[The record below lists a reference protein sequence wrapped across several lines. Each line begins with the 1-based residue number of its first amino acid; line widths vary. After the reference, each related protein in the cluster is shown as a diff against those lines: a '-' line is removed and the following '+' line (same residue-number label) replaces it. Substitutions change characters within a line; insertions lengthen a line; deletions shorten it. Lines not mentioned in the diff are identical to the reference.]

1 MRGVV
6 TYVDTGNHRFWMQD
20 ETGGIAVESVPPGIA
35 PGQVVRVEARTAISD
50 ARVYG
55 SPTVQTTDFQVTPT
69 KQQSVL
75 PAPKLSGMRNL
86 ARTDTTGLRVQ
97 LTGIVQSLTKDSSG
111 AAVMAFGDSAN
122 EVLAFLPPGSEGR
135 PVNSTVE
142 VTGVGET
149 LRDANGYIRT
159 QRIWV
164 GSATDVKMVGDPP
177 ASNPQF
183 SVRSLYI
190 DPKARDGYQLILR
203 GRVAAQKSTQAL
215 VVEDAWGSLVS
226 NFDQPTRLAEG
237 TPVEVR
243 GFLHV
248 SGILVEINHAT
259 AKKLEG
265 PSPIVPEKYDGSPL
279 TSTAAIHELKPD
291 QANAALPVRLTGIV
305 TFVDTDWKLLFIQD
319 STGGIFLTYSG
330 TAKPLFAGERV
341 TVIGLTNAGDYAPII
356 VVPKFIEAGKARLPE
371 PIKITARDASSG
383 MLDSSFV
390 EVEGVVHPLKS
401 GQDPR
406 HLSFDLFT
414 SFGQI
419 HVSSSPGFGTIEQL
433 RTMEDATVRVR
444 GVCGTIFNSRHQLIG
459 FQLSIS
465 SLEDIEVIEAPDK
478 APFDKAPIAINDLL
492 RFSPHARFNHRV
504 KVAGSVTMVGAG
516 FFYIE
521 DKTGGLQVQ
530 GQTKGLHP
538 ADFVEAVGYATPG
551 GYSPVLTEA
560 ETHVLRHDVASE
572 AQPVTADSLVD
583 GKYDSRLVTT
593 EGRLLS
599 VMSAPGARTLVL
611 QSGSHTFN
619 AQLYVPDAGVSL
631 STLELGSVLRLTGI
645 SSAQVDP
652 QSLYLFNVYDPG
664 FRIMIRSPQDI
675 EVLKRASWW
684 NVQHTALVLGA
695 LLAAVLAT
703 LAWTAKLRRR
713 VRSQTM
719 ALRQAQEKAR
729 AVHDLTTA
737 MQEVSSKKDFTARV
751 SVQRGEEIAQL
762 GAEFNK
768 MLAELHARDLAKAE
782 VEAKLQHQALTDEL
796 TGLPNR
802 RLLSDRLSQALAIAA
817 RESQIVAVLYVDL
830 DGFKLVNDSLGHT
843 IGDALLGQVAERLGL
858 RIRKADTL
866 SRIGGDEF
874 TVLLTRL
881 HAKEEAELVAKSLLN
896 VLSTPFSIDEHTIT
910 ISASVGISM
919 FPENG
924 ENAADLL
931 QHADS
936 AMYSAKRNGKNR
948 YMYFTPE
955 LGSMVRERVTLEN
968 QLHGAIARGEITVQ
982 YQSQFDLNSGQ
993 LVGFEA
999 LARWTHPTLGSVPP
1013 AKFIPI
1019 AEESGLIVPLGAFV
1033 LQCACTE
1040 AAGWQKISAHPVQV
1054 AVNVSSIQF
1063 TRTTFVDE
1071 VAEVLRHAGLKP
1083 GLLQIELTESVML
1096 SGTER
1101 AAETMKR
1108 LRKLGVTIAIDDFG
1122 TGYSCL
1128 SHLPRLPFNTLKID
1142 RAFVKELTSR
1152 KEMKAM
1158 VQSLIILATQ
1168 LNMEVVV
1175 EGIETPEQL
1184 AMIKTL
1190 GANQVQG
1197 FLFGRSTA
1205 NPVHLLTEHASME
1218 SSSPAPDE
1226 PAAKA
1231 ATV

>member
-1 MRGVV
+1 
-6 TYVDTGNHRFWMQD
+6 VDTGNHRFWVQD
-20 ETGGIAVESVPPGIA
+20 ETGGIAVDSIPAGIA
-35 PGQVVRVEARTAISD
+35 PGQVVRVAARTLMQDTLAD
-50 ARVYG
+50 G
-55 SPTVQTTDFQVTPT
+55 SPGVRTTDFQVTPT
-69 KQQSVL
+69 KQRSVL
-75 PAPKLSGMRNL
+75 PAPKLIGMRNL
-86 ARTDTTGLRVQ
+86 ARTDMTGLRVQ

-111 AAVMAFGDSAN
+111 AAVMTLGDSAN
-122 EVLAFLPPGSEGR
+122 EVQAFLPPGCDGD
-135 PVNSTVE
+135 PINSTVQI
-142 VTGVGET
+142 TGVGEAI
-149 LRDANGYIRT
+149 RDGNGYIKT
-159 QRIWV
+159 QRIWIAWA
-164 GSATDVKMVGDPP
+164 SDVRIVGDPP

-183 SVRSLYI
+183 SVRSLYL
-190 DPKARDGYQLILR
+190 DPKASDGHQLILR
-203 GRVAAQKSTQAL
+203 GRVAVQKSTQAL
-215 VVEDAWGSLVS
+215 VVEDAWGALLT
-226 NFDQPTRLAEG
+226 NFDQPTRLAGG

-243 GFLHV
+243 GFLHG
-248 SGILVEINHAT
+248 SGIAIEINHAT

-265 PSPIVPEKYDGSPL
+265 PSPIVPEKYAGQPI
-279 TSTAAIHELKPD
+279 TSTAAIHDLKPD
-291 QANAALPVRLTGIV
+291 QANAALPVRLTAVV
-305 TFVDTDWKLLFIQD
+305 TFVDTDWKLLYVQD
-319 STGGIFLTYSG
+319 PTGGIFLTYSD

-341 TVIGLTNAGDYAPII
+341 TVVGLTNAGNYAPII
-356 VVPKFIEAGKARLPE
+356 VAPKFIEAGTARLPE

-383 MLDSSFV
+383 MLDSDFV

-419 HVSSSPGFGTIEQL
+419 HVSSPPGFGTIEQL
-433 RTMEDATVRVR
+433 RAMEDATVRVR
-444 GVCGTIFNSRHQLIG
+444 GVCGTIFNSRRQLIG

-465 SLEDIEVIEAPDK
+465 KLDDIKVVEAPDK
-478 APFDKAPIAINDLL
+478 APFDKAPVAINDLL

-521 DKTGGLQVQ
+521 DKTGGLEIQ
-530 GQTKGLHP
+530 GQTQGLRP

-560 ETHVLRHDVASE
+560 QTHVLRHDVASA
-572 AQPVTADSLVD
+572 AQPVTAESLVA

-599 VMSAPGARTLVL
+599 VMSSPGARTLVL

-619 AQLYVPDAGVSL
+619 AQLYVRDAGVSP
-631 STLELGSVLRLTGI
+631 SALELGSVLRLTGI
-645 SSAQVDP
+645 SSSQVDP
-652 QSLYLFNVYDPG
+652 QSLFTLNVYDPG

-675 EVLKRASWW
+675 QVLKRASWW

-703 LAWTAKLRRR
+703 LIWGAKLRQR
-713 VRSQTM
+713 VRSQTV
-719 ALRQAQEKAR
+719 ALRQAREKAQ
-729 AVHDLTTA
+729 AVRDLTTA
-737 MQEVSSKKDFTARV
+737 MQEVSLRKDFTARV

-782 VEAKLQHQALTDEL
+782 AEARLQHQALTDEL

-802 RLLSDRLSQALAIAA
+802 RLLSDRLSQALAVATRNA
-817 RESQIVAVLYVDL
+817 QIVGVLYIDL

-866 SRIGGDEF
+866 SRLGGDEF
-874 TVLLTRL
+874 TVVLTKL
-881 HAKEEAELVAKSLLN
+881 HTKEEAELVAKNLLDI
-896 VLSTPFSIDEHTIT
+896 LSTPFLIDKHNIT

-924 ENAADLL
+924 VNAADLL
-931 QHADS
+931 QQADS

-968 QLHGAIARGEITVQ
+968 QLHGAIVRGEITVQ
-982 YQSQFDLNSGQ
+982 YQSQFDVNSGQ

-1033 LQCACTE
+1033 LQRACTE
-1040 AAGWQKISAHPVQV
+1040 AAGWQKISAHPIQV

-1083 GLLQIELTESVML
+1083 ELLQIELTESVML
-1096 SGTER
+1096 NGTER

-1158 VQSLIILATQ
+1158 VQSLITLATQ

-1197 FLFGRSTA
+1197 FLFGRSAA
-1205 NPVHLLTEHASME
+1205 NPTQLLTERTSME
-1218 SSSPAPDE
+1218 SSSRAPDE
-1226 PAAKA
+1226 PTAKA